1 MAYQST
7 YRSRY
12 RRRRRRRNSH
22 YGVLIALILV
32 IIIAIPV
39 AVRIVKGI
47 SGAVFNGNKDQVVFQ
62 VYNSKAVADGKL
74 IDLAGAAPFIDAS
87 GSTVVPLRA
96 LENLDLKVDWENVSN
111 TASITRKKDMIR
123 VTVGSKTLRLND
135 ETKTMQ
141 TAPVIANGS
150 TYVPVRDICEAL
162 SWKVGFVEE
171 GKGHLIIVSKSK
183 KELTEEKINKAAD
196 NALPL
201 LGPSRQQVLDGSVV
215 MRVESDKLVAGGES
229 TQMKEEGKKAGA
241 AAIEV
246 DGKKFVPLKSAI
258 TALGGTAEFDG
269 KSHWTVQY
277 QETESKI
284 PTDGKPKV
292 GGKTIKGDDIAV
304 HTDEE
309 SGRFY
314 VSAPL
319 FAAIIGE
326 HYADLA
332 DGNGTFVFTKMSLDG
347 FDSQKTYLETMQKE
361 LTDSVGGNIPDADVY
376 IALTFDDG
384 PTGAGVFDSYP
395 NGLTNYLIEELGK
408 RNAHATF
415 FMVGDRVKMFES
427 VPPLM
432 LSGGHE
438 LGNHTMSHP
447 NSKLTGLDA
456 EGVRD
461 QVESNNTLIEEK
473 TGKTPTVM
481 RPVGGGVND
490 TVKEQM
496 RALGLPIINWSVDT
510 EDWRVRDKDSVRR
523 AIVDNARDGDIVLMH
538 DLYPT
543 SIEGALA
550 AIDELQSRTDKTY
563 AFVTVSELAAVKGI
577 TLEPGQVYNNL
588 SDDTVQQIQDGTY
601 DPVTFL

>member
-47 SGAVFNGNKDQVVFQ
+47 SGAVFGGGKDQVVFQ
-62 VYNSKAVADGKL
+62 VYNGKAVADGKL
-74 IDLAGAAPFIDAS
+74 IDLGGAAPFVDAG

-96 LENLDLKVDWENVSN
+96 LENLDLTVEWENVSN
-111 TASITRKKDMIR
+111 TASITRKKDTIR

-135 ETKTMQ
+135 ETQTMK
-141 TAPVIANGS
+141 TAPVISNGS

-162 SWKVGFVEE
+162 SWQVGFVEE
-171 GKGHLIIVSKSK
+171 GKGHLIIISKSK
-183 KELTEEKINKAAD
+183 KELTEDKIGKAAD
-196 NALPL
+196 GALPL
-201 LGPSRQQVLDGSVV
+201 LGPSRQQVLDGGVI
-215 MRVESDKLVAGGES
+215 MRVESDKLLTNGAAV
-229 TQMKEEGKKAGA
+229 QMKEEGKKAGA
-241 AAIEV
+241 AVIEA
-246 DGKKFVPLKSAI
+246 DGKKFIPLKSAI

-269 KSHWTVQY
+269 KSNWTVTCQ
-277 QETESKI
+277 QIESKI

-292 GGKTIKGDDIAV
+292 DGKTVKGDDITV

-319 FAAIIGE
+319 FAAVIGE
-326 HYADLA
+326 QYTDLG
-332 DGNGTFVFTKMSLDG
+332 DGNGTFAFTKMALDG
-347 FDSQKTYLETMQKE
+347 FDSQKSYLSAMQNE
-361 LTDSVGGNIPDADVY
+361 LTASVGGNIPDADVY

-384 PTGAGVFDSYP
+384 PTGAGVFESYP
-395 NGLTNYLIEELGK
+395 NGLTNYLLEELGK
-408 RNAHATF
+408 RDAHATF

-427 VPPLM
+427 VPSLM
-432 LSGGHE
+432 PAGGHE

-456 EGVRD
+456 EGVHD
-461 QVESNNTLIEEK
+461 QVASNNALIAEK

-496 RALGLPIINWSVDT
+496 RSLGLPIINWSVDT

-523 AIVDNARDGDIVLMH
+523 AIVNNARDGDIVLMH

-543 SIEGALA
+543 TIEGALA

-563 AFVTVSELAAVKGI
+563 AFVTVSELAAVKGV
-577 TLEPGQVYNNL
+577 TLEPGQVYNDL
-588 SDDTVQQIQDGTY
+588 SDETVQQINDGTY
-601 DPVTFL
+601 QPVTFL